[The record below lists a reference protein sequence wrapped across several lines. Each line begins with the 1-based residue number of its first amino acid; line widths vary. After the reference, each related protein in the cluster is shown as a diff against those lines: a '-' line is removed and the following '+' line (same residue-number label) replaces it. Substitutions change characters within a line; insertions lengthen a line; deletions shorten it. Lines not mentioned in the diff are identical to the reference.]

1 MKIEPPTYKL
11 GWLAPFDEGAGE
23 FLTRLQQTLCVHRDR
38 PLGSIHGRDG
48 EEARMSFDKSQTI
61 DLLSQPSR
69 VSYMPALKRRALRMA
84 IENRDLPVGTRLVA
98 DYKKQT
104 YVCTVESG
112 NEEGSTLF
120 VLEDGKRF
128 KSPSAAGSAVMGGTA
143 CNGWRFWS
151 VEGEAPVA
159 KAAKPAKAKAPA
171 KASKPK
177 TRKPKATKLI
187 FRLDDQTGAT
197 EGMCRWWCSAC
208 MDAFEVF
215 GAEKPEQCPEGHRID
230 DAELTAPAG
239 VTGDVEAN

>member
-1 MKIEPPTYKL
+1 M
-11 GWLAPFDEGAGE
+11 
-23 FLTRLQQTLCVHRDR
+23 RLV
-38 PLGSIHGRDG
+38 
-48 EEARMSFDKSQTI
+48 KSQTI
-61 DLLSQPSR
+61 DLLSERDR
-69 VSYMPALKRRALRMA
+69 VSSVPALKRRALRMA

-98 DYKKQT
+98 DYKKT
-104 YVCTVESG
+104 RYVCVVESG
-112 NEEGSTLF
+112 EEAGSTVF

-159 KAAKPAKAKAPA
+159 PTAAKPAKAKAAP
-171 KASKPK
+171 KATKPK
-177 TRKPKATKLI
+177 TRKAKATKLI

-239 VTGDVEAN
+239 VTAEAEGEGA